1 MFLAGEAH
9 GIALEGLFFYY
20 HDLGM
25 TKRPEVFQPPVLMTT
40 NPFLKTDI
48 CGYAGILR
56 QSRYFQ
62 TLRYKFQVRDVRSY
76 WVLFIEKYYLNSN
89 IR

>member
-9 GIALEGLFFYY
+9 GIALEGFFFYY

-25 TKRPEVFQPPVLMTT
+25 TKRPEVFQPPVLVTT

-48 CGYAGILR
+48 CGYAGSGRRIRTLTNR
-56 QSRYFQ
+56 VRVCRATLTQSRYF
-62 TLRYKFQVRDVRSY
+62 FRS
-76 WVLFIEKYYLNSN
+76 LPRKQ
-89 IR
+89 